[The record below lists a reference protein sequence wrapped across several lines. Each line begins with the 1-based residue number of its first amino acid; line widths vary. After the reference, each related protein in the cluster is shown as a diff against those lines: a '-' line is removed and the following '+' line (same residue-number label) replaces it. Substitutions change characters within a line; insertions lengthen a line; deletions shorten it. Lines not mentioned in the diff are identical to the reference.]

1 MSARSNGMSPFR
13 AGILALVV
21 VGLFTYFGFSKANPF
36 ANPYEF
42 KAAFNDV
49 NNLKPKSPVR
59 IAGVEVGKV
68 KKVEPID
75 EGEGEGAAMVTMEL
89 EEKALPIRKDAELK
103 IRPRIFLEGNFFVDL
118 EPGSPSADEL
128 DEGRDDP
135 GHADGGA
142 GAVGRP
148 AHGPPERHALGPSD
162 VPARVL
168 EGARRGR
175 GGGLQP
181 GHQVLGARLS
191 QLLARQRRDARP
203 GRGPRPPARS
213 EGPAEDLRR
222 ARARRARPEGP
233 RDELQRDRRCLRARG
248 CRAGRVDPGAAR
260 HAAGGPAGTRFARLC
275 AAVAA
280 RVRPRCAAGRA
291 LVGRDARGVAAVHH
305 PGAPADVRAR
315 AARHGA
321 RAAADDPGRRGVQPH
336 LRAVPAREPRALGLH
351 QQRARSV
358 HAPQDPEPG
367 DGQRGRERQPGG
379 ALAAPARLP
388 RPFGREPSLGR
399 QQPVLPCRRNAA
411 RQSRPAGPAA
421 RRRQHADAAPS
432 RCAVRGAGASEP
444 ARARRPDSGLP
455 GDRREPRIGDQ
466 AARSGSGTAA
476 SSSTPIGDFVD
487 NVLPLVA
494 KERAAYQRR
503 EARLAKQEGG
513 G

>member
-21 VGLFTYFGFSKANPF
+21 VGLFTYFGFTKANPF

-75 EGEGEGAAMVTMEL
+75 EGEGDGAAMVTMEL
-89 EEKALPIRKDAELK
+89 EEKALPIKKDAELK

-128 DEGRDDP
+128 DEDGTIPVTQTAAPVQWGDLLTALQSDTRSDLQTFLREYSKGLDE
-135 GHADGGA
+135 GGA
-142 GAVGRP
+142 R
-148 AHGPPERHALGPSD
+148 
-162 VPARVL
+162 
-168 EGARRGR
+168 
-175 GGGLQP
+175 GLQP
-181 GHQVLGARLS
+181 GHQVLGARLP

-203 GRGPRPPARS
+203 GPGPRPPARS

-222 ARARRARPEGP
+222 AGARRARAEGP
-233 RDELQRDRRCLRARG
+233 RHQLQRDRRRLRARG

-260 HAAGGPAGTRFARLC
+260 HAAGGPAGARFARLS

-280 RVRPRCAAGRA
+280 RLRPRRAAGRA
-291 LVGRDARGVAAVHH
+291 LVRRDARGVAAVHH
-305 PGAPADVRAR
+305 PGAPADVRGR

-351 QQRARSV
+351 EQRARPV

-367 DGQRGRERQPGG
+367 DGQRGREQQPGG

-388 RPFGREPSLGR
+388 RPLGREPPLGR
-399 QQPVLPCRRNAA
+399 QQPVLPCRRHAA
-411 RQSRPAGPAA
+411 GQSRPAGPAA

-432 RCAVRGAGASEP
+432 GCALRGAGASEP

-455 GDRREPRIGDQ
+455 GARREPRIGDQ
-466 AARSGSGTAA
+466 AARSGPGTRRVRRLRR
-476 SSSTPIGDFVD
+476 G
-487 NVLPLVA
+487 LRGQ
-494 KERAAYQRR
+494 RAAAGGQG
-503 EARLAKQEGG
+503 ARGLPAP
-513 G
+513 